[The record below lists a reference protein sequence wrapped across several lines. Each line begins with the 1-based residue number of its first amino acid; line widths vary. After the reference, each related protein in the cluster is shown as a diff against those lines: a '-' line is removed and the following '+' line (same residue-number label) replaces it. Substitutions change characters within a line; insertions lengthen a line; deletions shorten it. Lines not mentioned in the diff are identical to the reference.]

1 MDAGPARRRTAG
13 FALAELL
20 LTLLV
25 LGLVAWVVLR
35 VVDRGTRIPAAALS
49 ASGPDAVLEAAFRT
63 LVKDVRA
70 AGTGGVP
77 ANEAIRPVADNTR
90 PNDASASYRAI
101 RGGSVAVRGGTD
113 QLGLRGVIRT
123 PLVRLE
129 ARVPAADTTVSE
141 RLRASPGNVPV
152 RAPAAAELGAVRA
165 RIREAPASAKTF
177 FLVRDAA
184 GGWAV
189 ARIAS
194 SEPGVAD
201 GPLDLVLDFADPD
214 ARALGPGG
222 RADRGAA
229 LGEVSAGGVFDD
241 LVWFVAEGPAGRPP
255 DFVGGSDP
263 ESLRYP
269 HPYLAFGVSTGDG
282 RWDVHGAGEDVED
295 LQVAWGI
302 AGEAGALVWRADAP
316 GSSAARAD
324 ELVDALGRP
333 RMRALRLALVARSP
347 VRFPRSGGGP
357 APEFAV
363 PLNGPAP
370 GTVPRAAPIGWDPA
384 PQRRIRF
391 DRESREEIVEL
402 PARAQ
407 AAR

>member
-269 HPYLAFGVSTGDG
+269 IPISRSASRPET
-282 RWDVHGAGEDVED
+282 GAGTFTE
-295 LQVAWGI
+295 
-302 AGEAGALVWRADAP
+302 RARTSRTCRSRG
-316 GSSAARAD
+316 GSRAR
-324 ELVDALGRP
+324 R
-333 RMRALRLALVARSP
+333 ARSSGAP
-347 VRFPRSGGGP
+347 TPPAAPRRAPTSSWTRSGVLGCARCASRSSP
-357 APEFAV
+357 DRRCAS
-363 PLNGPAP
+363 
-370 GTVPRAAPIGWDPA
+370 RAAAAGPL
-384 PQRRIRF
+384 RS
-391 DRESREEIVEL
+391 SRS
-402 PARAQ
+402 R
-407 AAR
+407 